1 MIIANRKIQMNN
13 LEQSCS
19 ACPTIFE
26 FDDEKKNHYCFKY
39 EWACW
44 KLVNEKTDTIIA
56 RGYGYRDY
64 EVVDFLDGACS
75 KEEMIKWVL
84 DQGIYLY
91 EGELEP
97 SIEDKIIRKLAEQVK
112 REVVFYDSDG
122 ISSCDL
128 SKEEH
133 EKCTK
138 HNNGAN
144 CIDCIINWAKGEVI
158 KNGY

>member
-13 LEQSCS
+13 LEKFVYKHSS
-19 ACPTIFE
+19 E
-26 FDDEKKNHYCFKY
+26 FKFNDNGINYCFKY
-39 EWACW
+39 EWTCW
-44 KLVNEKTDTIIA
+44 KLINETTGGLLA
-56 RGYGYRDY
+56 EGEGYIENGS
-64 EVVDFLDGACS
+64 LDPLNPNCS
-75 KEEMIKWVL
+75 KENMIKWVL

-97 SIEDKIIRKLAEQVK
+97 SIKDKIIRKLAEQVK
-112 REVVFYDSDG
+112 KEVVFYDSDG

-144 CIDCIINWAKGEVI
+144 CIDCIINWAKEEVI
-158 KNGY
+158 KND

>member
-1 MIIANRKIQMNN
+1 MIIANKKIQMNN
-13 LEQSCS
+13 LEQTCS
-19 ACPTIFE
+19 ACPTVFE
-26 FDDEKKNHYCFKY
+26 FNDDKKNHYYFRY
-39 EWACW
+39 RWGCW

-56 RGYGYRDY
+56 SGYRDN
-64 EVVDFLDGACS
+64 EVDDLDGTCS
-75 KEEMIKWVL
+75 KEEMIEWVL

-91 EGELEP
+91 EGELES

-144 CIDCIINWAKGEVI
+144 CIDCIINWAKEEAI
-158 KNGY
+158 KNDY